1 MCVCKNDC
9 VAGSLQLF
17 MSHAFIYMYVYV
29 YVYVYAYAYV
39 YVYVH
44 VYLWHLQLVDIY
56 IYMYIYTHIYPVVR
70 VGSGASWISL
80 VNFAQ
85 LLGHDRTGLLSEA
98 FNVNL
103 G

>member
-1 MCVCKNDC
+1 MQYV
-9 VAGSLQLF
+9 
-17 MSHAFIYMYVYV
+17 YMYIYV
-29 YVYVYAYAYV
+29 CMYMSMYMYMYIYGI
-39 YVYVH
+39 YN
-44 VYLWHLQLVDIY
+44 LWIY
-56 IYMYIYTHIYPVVR
+56 IYIYIHVHIYTHIYPVVR